1 METQQPFGGVPSPTN
16 FDKLAKTKDL
26 LVCLESGTLRSQVFR
41 ALDDSPC
48 IAPLASGVVES
59 FSRKMKEFCL
69 EMDIPLAENCPK
81 AEKAFVCQ
89 TKGTVLGVG
98 FDSNSMSWFFSKEKA
113 EKVVKRCLD
122 VAGSTHVDLKQM
134 QQLMGSVNDLGQ
146 MCPTVKFH
154 KRAGNVF
161 LASFEGNYQVIR
173 MVPEKLKKEL
183 LVIAKVAEKAQ
194 EGLPIAERQVQ
205 PSLNALVF
213 YTDAAGASFTWSR
226 GERVFHNNE
235 DRGVACIG
243 GTEIADIW
251 CWSRVFWPP
260 ELLTSLKDD
269 RGRSF
274 GSKSTTLEAVGMLL
288 PFLAF
293 PDRVRGKNIVFK
305 IDNMAVLFGWYN
317 GYVKQDET
325 ASEVLKSVQYISS
338 VLGTVVNVQHVGRV
352 SDELAEL
359 ADELSRRKQSKK
371 PEACKALES
380 AEFREVS
387 SFLTEWLADPC
398 GGSKLCGKLL
408 KEMN

>member
-1 METQQPFGGVPSPTN
+1 M
-16 FDKLAKTKDL
+16 
-26 LVCLESGTLRSQVFR
+26 VCLESGTLRSQVFR

-59 FSRKMKEFCL
+59 FSRKMKELCL

-161 LASFEGNYQVIR
+161 LASFEGNYHVIR

-194 EGLPIAERQVQ
+194 EGLAIAERQVQ
-205 PSLNALVF
+205 PSQ
-213 YTDAAGASFTWSR
+213 
-226 GERVFHNNE
+226 
-235 DRGVACIG
+235 
-243 GTEIADIW
+243 
-251 CWSRVFWPP
+251 
-260 ELLTSLKDD
+260 DD

-274 GSKSTTLEAVGMLL
+274 GSKSTTLKAVGMLL

-338 VLGTVVNVQHVGRV
+338 VLGTVVNVQHVDRV

-380 AEFREVS
+380 AEFREVR